1 MLVQYGQLKIYI
13 KKICQSLKIE
23 KFFLSL

>member
-1 MLVQYGQLKIYI
+1 MPVKYGQLKICI
-13 KKICQSLKIE
+13 KKIGQSLKIE